1 MSRVCV
7 FCGSSKNISR
17 EHIFSDWL
25 SQKFAKGTKGNN
37 EVRGDDLSR
46 NWQGS
51 IFQDKIKIVCEKC
64 NNGWMSDI
72 ETRASK
78 LLSPLIFE
86 HRPASYSRDEQAII
100 ALWVQKTV
108 LVISKTIGG
117 AFQIPK
123 EFYSQLYNSRT
134 VPLDNMMVHIGWR
147 LEFGGMK
154 HTEQPI
160 SSFEIKQVTRAEV
173 NRLSVNKIKDQIND
187 GKMIWA
193 ASLAIG
199 YVVFNIFGSNLDGN
213 VQVGNSDD
221 RIFVCIHPYLSDF
234 DWPTEWPINA
244 VGGLIGVRKGLY
256 GD

>member
-46 NWQGS
+46 NWQSS

-78 LLSPLIFE
+78 LLGPLIFE

-108 LVISKTIGG
+108 LIISKTIGG

-123 EFYSQLYNSRT
+123 EFYSQLYNSRI
-134 VPLDNMMVHIGWR
+134 VPLDNMMVHIGW
-147 LEFGGMK
+147 
-154 HTEQPI
+154 
-160 SSFEIKQVTRAEV
+160 
-173 NRLSVNKIKDQIND
+173 
-187 GKMIWA
+187 
-193 ASLAIG
+193 
-199 YVVFNIFGSNLDGN
+199 
-213 VQVGNSDD
+213 
-221 RIFVCIHPYLSDF
+221 
-234 DWPTEWPINA
+234 
-244 VGGLIGVRKGLY
+244 
-256 GD
+256 